1 MRAHGHTT
9 GHPWRTCP
17 PDCRHRQWV
26 ESYHAARA
34 TAWATLEAVTA
45 LYPADVERYLADNP
59 LPALRDWMVH
69 R

>member
-1 MRAHGHTT
+1 MRAHG
-9 GHPWRTCP
+9 
-17 PDCRHRQWV
+17 
-26 ESYHAARA
+26 HAARA